1 MNLKLR
7 LAHRG
12 GCLPAGTLPGLLRL
26 CLVLPVVLV
35 LLLLPLPIL
44 VTRALRTVAP
54 QQPRRFIP
62 PPLSPSDAAA
72 LRSEPACGAP
82 APRRP
87 ACEAWCPTSPFAPF
101 AAALSGSGR
110 GCWEAGP
117 GAAPS
122 LNTSSAPPPRPVLL
136 FTGVHGLADTLAGA
150 LSALLIASL
159 AGAEFH
165 MRFSDSPADPSFLW
179 AYDPNCIDA
188 LGGSGGGR
196 GWPPAAAAALAAG
209 HATHLAFPS
218 HRVPPAVLAAAAG
231 GDVRELWGGRAVLHL
246 QTHAGLARHLL
257 SNPRYAPRLAA
268 LGLTRHTVLA
278 EAYHFLLRP
287 RAAGMARFSTEV
299 EALTAGAGAVRI
311 AIHVR
316 TGASSDAAFAAA
328 APPPLPPALIVAD
341 YAPFFD
347 CAAEAAYELMQW
359 GGLRRATWLVL
370 SDSPALRAGAAAIF
384 PPGTLLTRTPG
395 VSVRHSR
402 TSDLEVRAAENV
414 TCDSFLDAAMEH
426 WLFGLADAHVVTS
439 WSGYGR
445 TGALLHVGV
454 GARLRPLF
462 QLPARGAAAANC
474 GLAAALSVQAVLDM
488 PPGI

>member
-1 MNLKLR
+1 MR
-7 LAHRG
+7 QAHRG
-12 GCLPAGTLPGLLRL
+12 YLPVPLAHSLLRL
-26 CLVLPVVLV
+26 CLALPLLV
-35 LLLLPLPIL
+35 ALLLLAPLPAL
-44 VTRALRTVAP
+44 VTRALRAAAP

-62 PPLSPSDAAA
+62 PPLSPAAAAA

-110 GCWEAGP
+110 GCWDEAP
-117 GAAPS
+117 AAANS
-122 LNTSSAPPPRPVLL
+122 SSSSSSSSALPPRTVLL

-150 LSALLIASL
+150 LSALLIAAL

-188 LGGSGGGR
+188 LGGGGG
-196 GWPPAAAAALAAG
+196 GAWPAAAAAALAAG
-209 HATHLAFPS
+209 AATRLAFPS
-218 HRVPPAVLAAAAG
+218 HRVPPAVLAVARD
-231 GDVRELWGGRAVLHL
+231 GDVRELWGGRAVLAL

-257 SNPRYAPRLAA
+257 RNPRYAPRLAA
-268 LGLTRHTVLA
+268 LGLTQHSVLA

-287 RAAGMARFSTEV
+287 RAAGLARFAAEV
-299 EALTAGAGAVRI
+299 AALTTDASAVRI

-316 TGASSDAAFAAA
+316 TGASSDDAFAAL
-328 APPPLPPALIVAD
+328 PPPPPARAVAD
-341 YAPFFD
+341 YAPFFH

-359 GGLRRATWLVL
+359 GGLRRAVWLLL
-370 SDSPALRAGAAAIF
+370 SDSPALRAGAAAAF
-384 PPGTLLTRTPG
+384 PPGTLLARAPG

-402 TSDLEVRAAENV
+402 TSDLQVRAAENA
-414 TCDSFLDAAMEH
+414 TCGSFLDAAMEH
-426 WLFGLADAHVVTS
+426 WLFGLADAHVVTA

-445 TGALLHVGV
+445 TGALLHVGA

-462 QLPARGAAAANC
+462 QLPARGEAAADC
-474 GLAAALSVQAVLDM
+474 GLAAALGVQAVLDM
-488 PPGI
+488 PPGV